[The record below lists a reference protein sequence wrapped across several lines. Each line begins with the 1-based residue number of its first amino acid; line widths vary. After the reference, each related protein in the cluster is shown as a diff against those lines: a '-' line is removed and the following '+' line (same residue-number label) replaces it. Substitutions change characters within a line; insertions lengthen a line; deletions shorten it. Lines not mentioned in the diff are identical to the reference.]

1 MLNFEHENFAIPLE
15 RFEKMLKTNE
25 LLFFDA
31 QEFEGIVQH
40 YIDYGKLNLA
50 DRALEI
56 GMDQHPNNGE
66 LILLKSEILI
76 FEGDFKQSLELLDL
90 AEKLSPQH
98 EEVFIQKATIASK
111 SKKHK
116 EAIKLLELAMKFS
129 DDLSEIWGLIG
140 MEHLLIKDFKSAKYY
155 FKLCIKKDPLDYQ
168 ALYNLL
174 HIFEQLSEEKESI
187 SFLNKI
193 LEKNPYCEV
202 AWHQLGKLYFKKGN
216 YKEAISAFDFAII
229 SDDTF
234 TGAYIEKGKIL
245 EKVGKLNSAIENYH
259 IAAKINDPSAYV
271 YHRIACCHKVL
282 GNKDLSLSFFKK
294 TISIEP
300 NFEKG
305 WTEII
310 DFYFKKSDYSNAL
323 FYSKKAIDSNGDS
336 PFFSFKAGQL
346 LMKNCNFSDAIFYF
360 ENSINLGNVEIDV
373 WNDLLDCLIK
383 LYRFNHAKNIINR
396 ALVIFKNSPSLIF
409 RLGVIQIKEGNPKK
423 ALKYLKSINQKVL
436 SKLLR
441 NNLYS
446 DLSSII

>member
-1 MLNFEHENFAIPLE
+1 
-15 RFEKMLKTNE
+15 MLKTNE

-155 FKLCIKKDPLDYQ
+155 FKLCLKKDPLDYQ

-174 HIFEQLSEEKESI
+174 HIFEQLSEENESI
-187 SFLNKI
+187 GFLNKI

-229 SDDTF
+229 SDDSF
-234 TGAYIEKGKIL
+234 VGAYLEMAKIL
-245 EKVGKLNSAIENYH
+245 EKLNRVNEAIEKYELS
-259 IAAKINDPSAYV
+259 IGINQPTSFALF
-271 YHRIACCHKVL
+271 RIGKCHHKL
-282 GNKDLSLSFFKK
+282 GNNDLALSYFIQTIEEDPIHHKAWMLSL
-294 TISIEP
+294 IHI
-300 NFEKG
+300 
-305 WTEII
+305 
-310 DFYFKKSDYSNAL
+310 
-323 FYSKKAIDSNGDS
+323 
-336 PFFSFKAGQL
+336 
-346 LMKNCNFSDAIFYF
+346 
-360 ENSINLGNVEIDV
+360 
-373 WNDLLDCLIK
+373 
-383 LYRFNHAKNIINR
+383 
-396 ALVIFKNSPSLIF
+396 
-409 RLGVIQIKEGNPKK
+409 
-423 ALKYLKSINQKVL
+423 
-436 SKLLR
+436 
-441 NNLYS
+441 
-446 DLSSII
+446 

>member
-90 AEKLSPQH
+90 AEKISPQH

-116 EAIKLLELAMKFS
+116 EAIKLLKLALKFS
-129 DDLSEIWGLIG
+129 DDLSEIWSLIG
-140 MEHLLIKDFKSAKYY
+140 MEYLLIKNFISAKYY
-155 FKLCIKKDPLDYQ
+155 FKLCLEKDPFDYQ

-174 HIFEQLSEEKESI
+174 HIFEQLSEENESI
-187 SFLNKI
+187 NFLNKI

-202 AWHQLGKLYFKKGN
+202 AWHQLGKIYFKKDN
-216 YKEAISAFDFAII
+216 YKDAISAFDFAII

-245 EKVGKLNSAIENYH
+245 EKIGEEATEVILSA
-259 IAAKINDPSAYV
+259 
-271 YHRIACCHKVL
+271 
-282 GNKDLSLSFFKK
+282 KDM
-294 TISIEP
+294 TQT
-300 NFEKG
+300 G
-305 WTEII
+305 
-310 DFYFKKSDYSNAL
+310 A
-323 FYSKKAIDSNGDS
+323 
-336 PFFSFKAGQL
+336 
-346 LMKNCNFSDAIFYF
+346 SDALVNEVADLWFHTLVMLSHLDLNHTDVLNVLDSRMGLSGLAEKAARKRHNADS
-360 ENSINLGNVEIDV
+360 EN
-373 WNDLLDCLIK
+373 
-383 LYRFNHAKNIINR
+383 A
-396 ALVIFKNSPSLIF
+396 
-409 RLGVIQIKEGNPKK
+409 
-423 ALKYLKSINQKVL
+423 
-436 SKLLR
+436 
-441 NNLYS
+441 
-446 DLSSII
+446 